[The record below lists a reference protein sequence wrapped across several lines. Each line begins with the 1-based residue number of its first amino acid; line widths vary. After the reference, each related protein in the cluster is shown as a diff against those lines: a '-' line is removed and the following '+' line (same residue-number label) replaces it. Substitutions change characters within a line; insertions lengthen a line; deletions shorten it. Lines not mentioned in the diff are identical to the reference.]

1 MSEDMTIAR
10 GTPDDAAETGVDP
23 GPLTVDSGDT
33 IETGMRLIRLTD
45 ERGTSLT
52 DKLIANFYRLT
63 WRTPLHAFRLR
74 GRFPLQLLGVPE
86 DPIPGDPAAGKA
98 LRAGH
103 FLFRGLKLPTAQLDF
118 ARLDLPLPFADYI
131 HSFAWLRD
139 LAAAGARE
147 DVAPIAE
154 ALQKAWLAVHDEK
167 IAEPAWRAD
176 NAGWRLLFWIAYA
189 PLLLASDD
197 LVHRSKV
204 LNGIAR
210 TARHLDRSADKERPG
225 VPQLVAWSGVVAAGL
240 VLPGGEPRR
249 SFGEAGLRRSLQNCF
264 YADGGTVSRAPG
276 MQADSIAVL
285 SLLSRCY
292 AVQRLDPPAF
302 IGEMLAQ
309 SVPALKALQH
319 GDGGLGSWQGS
330 GATPPHV
337 VEAVVAASGVRA
349 RPLRQARDWGYQRL
363 LVGSTLLQVDAA
375 PPPVARTTDAGCA
388 STLAMELSSG
398 PHRLIVNCGG
408 AALAGALIPS
418 DLARGLRSTAAHSTL
433 TLADRNSTAI
443 LPNGMLG
450 KGVTEVEIDRRESQG
465 DSGPVARLEMSH
477 DGYARSF
484 GLRHRRLLI
493 LGANGHE
500 LRGEDMLVPQGRRRR
515 SGAPL
520 PFAIRFHL
528 GADVEPSLTADG
540 MGALLRLK
548 DGPLWQLRA
557 SGAVVGIED
566 SLWVDGQG
574 RPNPTFQI
582 VLSGDAPAGGAS
594 VGWLLKHIG

>member
-1 MSEDMTIAR
+1 MSDPRAEE
-10 GTPDDAAETGVDP
+10 PAETGVDP
-23 GPLTVDSGDT
+23 IPLGPDSNDT
-33 IETGMRLIRLTD
+33 IESGMRLIRLTD
-45 ERGTSLT
+45 ERGSSLT
-52 DKLIANFYRLT
+52 DKLIANFYRWT

-74 GRFPLQLLGVPE
+74 GRYPLKLLGVPE
-86 DPIPGDPAAGKA
+86 DPIPGDPMAGKA
-98 LRAGH
+98 MRAGH
-103 FLFRGLKLPTAQLDF
+103 FLFRGLKLPLAGLDF
-118 ARLDLPLPFADYI
+118 TRLDVPAPFADYI

-139 LAAAGARE
+139 LAAAGPRE
-147 DVAPIAE
+147 DSAQLAE
-154 ALQKAWLAVHDEK
+154 QIQKSWLAVHDEK

-189 PLLLASDD
+189 PMLLASDD

-292 AVQRLDPPAF
+292 AVQGIDPPAF

-309 SVPALKALQH
+309 AVPALKALQH

-363 LVGSTLLQVDAA
+363 IAGSALLQVDAA

-388 STLAMELSSG
+388 STLALEFSDG

-408 AALAGALIPS
+408 AALAGALIPT

-433 TLADRNSTAI
+433 VLGDRNSTAI
-443 LPNGMLG
+443 LTSGLLG
-450 KGVTEVEIDRRESQG
+450 KGVTEVEIDRRESG
-465 DSGPVARLEMSH
+465 GEGGGTSRLEMSH
-477 DGYARSF
+477 DGYVRNYGF
-484 GLRHRRLLI
+484 RHRRLLI
-493 LGANGHE
+493 LGAYGRE
-500 LRGEDMLVPQGRRRR
+500 LRGEDMLVPHGRRKR
-515 SGAPL
+515 SGAP
-520 PFAIRFHL
+520 PHFAVRFHL
-528 GADVEPSLTADG
+528 GIEVEPSLTADG
-540 MGALLRLK
+540 MGVLLRIK
-548 DGPLWQLRA
+548 DGALWQLRA
-557 SGAVVGIED
+557 SGAVLSIED

-574 RPNPTFQI
+574 RPNPTYQV
-582 VLSGDAPAGGAS
+582 VLSGDVPPGGAS
-594 VGWLLKHIG
+594 VGWLLRHIG